1 MSQSNEATTPVLIVE
16 SVNNKRKYT
25 KKVNEPIIQ
34 DAVTD
39 AAVEKKPRV
48 KKTKVTDAV
57 DDDVDE
63 SEGPIKSR
71 GKKTKVTDADVDEV
85 SAKSTAKSN
94 KKTKVVE
101 LVVGE
106 ISRGEVE
113 VEVSEKPKRAKKS
126 KKNVEVV

>member
-34 DAVTD
+34 DAVITD
-39 AAVEKKPRV
+39 TAVEKKPRV
-48 KKTKVTDAV
+48 KKTKVTDAI

-71 GKKTKVTDADVDEV
+71 GKKTKVTDADEV
-85 SAKSTAKSN
+85 STKSN

-106 ISRGEVE
+106 ISCGEVE
-113 VEVSEKPKRAKKS
+113 VEVSEKPKRGKKS